1 MALTKKQRELCA
13 KILDEVYTNG
23 AISRIDIANKTNIT
37 PATVSSLTSQMVEE
51 GLLYEAGET
60 FDKKNKAGRKKIL
73 LSICH
78 DHSYFIGSEISERY
92 YTFSLTDNLGKIIAQ
107 TAYPLVNNE
116 IHLTS
121 EYFISKLQEFLLAS
135 PVSIKA
141 IGIALPGHFNYIK
154 ADQIVTNN
162 PLWQNF
168 SLATIKDAFDL
179 PVFFSNNVNCMALSE
194 KLYSPDKEDNFLF
207 FNLARGIYCSY
218 VYCGEIFCKQNF
230 LVGEIGHTSVSLQ
243 GDLCEC
249 GKRGCLQTYASE
261 TWLLKKAALLFESS
275 TTTFL
280 RQLATSP
287 KDITLRTLLTAYRL
301 GDSGVILL
309 IDTAINYIALSLLN
323 MTMILDSSK
332 VFIRGKLFSEP
343 MIKKQLLSL
352 LNYES
357 SLSSMTSANQF
368 IVKNF
373 DIYTGSIGATA
384 LALNRTLLNKL

>member
-1 MALTKKQRELCA
+1 MAFTKKQRELCA

-23 AISRIDIANKTNIT
+23 AISRIDIANKTKIT
-37 PATVSSLTSQMVEE
+37 PATVSSLTSQMVED

-73 LSICH
+73 LSVCH

-92 YTFSLTDNLGKIIAQ
+92 YTFSLTDNLGKIISQ
-107 TAYPLVNNE
+107 VAYPVENNE

-121 EYFISKLQEFLLAS
+121 ECFIDKLQEFLLAS
-135 PVSIKA
+135 PVTVQA
-141 IGIALPGHFNYIK
+141 IGVALPGHFNYIK
-154 ADQIVTNN
+154 ADQILTNN

-168 SLATIKDAFDL
+168 SLDLISDAFDL

-207 FNLARGIYCSY
+207 FNLSRGIYCSY
-218 VYCGEIFCKQNF
+218 VHCGEIFCKQNF

-243 GDLCEC
+243 GNLCEC

-275 TTTFL
+275 TETFL
-280 RQLATSP
+280 RQLATDP
-287 KDITLRTLLTAYRL
+287 KDITLQTLLKAYRL
-301 GDSGVILL
+301 GDTGVVHLL
-309 IDTAINYIALSLLN
+309 DIAIDYIALALLN

-332 VFIRGKLFSEP
+332 VFIRGELFSEP
-343 MIKKQLLSL
+343 MIKERLLSL
-352 LNYES
+352 LSYES
-357 SLSSMTSANQF
+357 SLSSMTSATRF
-368 IVKNF
+368 IVKDFN
-373 DIYTGSIGATA
+373 IYTGSIGATA
-384 LALNRTLLNKL
+384 LALNKTLLNKF